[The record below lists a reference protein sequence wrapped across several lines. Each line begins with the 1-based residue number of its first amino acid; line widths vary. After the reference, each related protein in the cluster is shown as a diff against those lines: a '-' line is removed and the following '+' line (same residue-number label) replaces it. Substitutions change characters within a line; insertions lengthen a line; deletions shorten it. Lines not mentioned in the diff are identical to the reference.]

1 MVSHI
6 AMNLKKTRD
15 FILGYGSFL
24 ILPHVRADG
33 DALGSSLALKLAL
46 EKMGKKAVV
55 WCEDALPHS
64 LKPFMETKINSGI
77 LLESFEALIAV
88 DTANLARIQ
97 SIYKAYDQLPV
108 LNIDHHPTNTDFG
121 QVNLVYGGLSST
133 GELMAM
139 VFDELEVELDKEIAE
154 ALYIAITSDT
164 NRFQYDSIT
173 SETLRLAAR
182 LLDAGADFDRIHRHL
197 YGEKPIELL
206 KLLSLATEKSIFLAS
221 DVIFCQLTQEDFD
234 GAGFDETDDV
244 IALLRDIEGV
254 GVAALVYH
262 QDGQEK
268 LSLRSK
274 GNYLVDGLAKAFG
287 GGGHKKAAG
296 APFNLEDLE
305 LLKERLKELSHVGKD
320 KSL

>member
-6 AMNLKKTRD
+6 AMNLKKTKD
-15 FILGYGSFL
+15 FILSYKSFL

-46 EKMGKKAVV
+46 EKINKKAVV
-55 WCEDALPHS
+55 WCEDALPHG
-64 LKPFMETKINSGI
+64 LKPFMDGKTNKAP

-88 DTANLARIQ
+88 DTANLSRIQ
-97 SIYKAYDQLPV
+97 SIYKDYDQLPI
-108 LNIDHHPTNTDFG
+108 LNIDHHPTNTDYG

-139 VFDELEVELDKEIAE
+139 VIDELGVELDKNISE
-154 ALYIAITSDT
+154 ALYIALISDT

-173 SETLRLAAR
+173 SDSLRLGAR

-197 YGEKPIELL
+197 YGEKPLELL
-206 KLLSLATEKSIFLAS
+206 KLLSLATDKSVFLS
-221 DVIFCQLTQEDFD
+221 EDVVFCQLTQEDFD
-234 GAGFDETDDV
+234 RAGFYETDDV
-244 IALLRDIEGV
+244 IALLRDIERV

-274 GNYLVDGLAKAFG
+274 GDYLVDGLAKSFG

-296 APFNLEDLE
+296 SPFNLEDIE
-305 LLKERLKELSHVGKD
+305 LLKERLKELSHVGQD